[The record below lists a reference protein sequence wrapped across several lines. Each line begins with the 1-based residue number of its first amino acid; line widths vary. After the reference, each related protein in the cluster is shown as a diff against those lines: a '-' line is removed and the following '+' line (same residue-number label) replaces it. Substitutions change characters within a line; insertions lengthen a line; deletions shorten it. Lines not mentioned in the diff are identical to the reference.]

1 MNTLAP
7 LFRHSV
13 GFDRFDDWLETALRS
28 DQSNGYPPYDIIRES
43 DGTYRVVMAVAVAAW
58 CGAEAAK
65 AWAVPVDEGLETRA
79 PPPRAA
85 KRRACTSAE
94 TC

>member
-43 DGTYRVVMAVAVAAW
+43 DGTYRRRKTASSAPGCIGASPAAVSNAASGSPTMFRW
-58 CGAEAAK
+58 K
-65 AWAVPVDEGLETRA
+65 ARPWKT
-79 PPPRAA
+79 
-85 KRRACTSAE
+85 AC
-94 TC
+94 